1 MRIILLEDVDRLG
14 KRGAVLNV
22 ADGYGRNFLIP
33 RKLAVPATD
42 ANLKQ
47 IEVQS
52 KKREV
57 VEAKE
62 EKDAGQ
68 IKEEMEKLEISFP
81 MKAGEGDVLFGSVTS
96 ANIAESLAKHGY
108 EIDKRRIE
116 LEEPIKRLGEYQV
129 PVRLHKSVTANVK
142 LSVTKES

>member
-33 RKLAVPATD
+33 RNLAAPATE

-47 IEVQS
+47 IEAQS
-52 KKREV
+52 KKRQI

-68 IKEEMEKLEISFP
+68 IKEEIEKLKISIP
-81 MKAGEGDVLFGSVTS
+81 MKAGEEDVLFGSVTS
-96 ANIAESLAKHGY
+96 ASIANELEKQGY
-108 EIDKRRIE
+108 SIDKRKIE
-116 LEEPIKRLGEYQV
+116 LDEPIKRLGDYQV
-129 PVRLHKSVTANVK
+129 PVRLHKSVTAHVQ
-142 LSVTKES
+142 LSVVKE